1 MKSTINSRATL
12 AVGVIC
18 LYFGIFPPINSEIS
32 SRNNLANDE
41 IDTIIK
47 KTNDAF
53 DLAEKKVFP
62 DKPDDDPVGPHPDV
76 EKCVCKGTGK
86 ITHGDGHQTD
96 CPYHGE
102 NNKPDPRPDDTE
114 KTSCKCDTRST
125 YCNCI
130 EAYGKCSCEKKR
142 RIFNLGRR

>member
-1 MKSTINSRATL
+1 MKNVINSRATL
-12 AVGVIC
+12 GIGALC
-18 LYFGIFPPINSEIS
+18 LYFGIFPPIS

-41 IDTIIK
+41 INTIIK

-53 DLAEKKVFP
+53 DLAETKVFP
-62 DKPDDDPVGPHPDV
+62 DKPDDKPVGPHPDV

-96 CPYHGE
+96 CPYHGG
-102 NNKPDPRPDDTE
+102 DDTE
-114 KTSCKCDTRST
+114 KTSCKCDTKST
-125 YCNCI
+125 YCNCV
-130 EAYGKCSCEKKR
+130 EAYGECSCKKKK